1 MAFVTRESKG
11 SALTCAQFDELG
23 EAPPITQSSHGL
35 SVGEVVKESSLD
47 TYTKATGD
55 TWANLG
61 KGGGLV
67 VHVSS
72 VDKFVLLRWG
82 AHQAVTITGHGLGS
96 FGQAVWL
103 SDSVAGALTATEP
116 EPANMEAIYC
126 AYVKDANTIMWEP
139 GR

>member
-1 MAFVTRESKG
+1 MKG
-11 SALTCAQFDELG
+11 SAHVCNEYDEG
-23 EAPPITQSSHGL
+23 NGAPVITQSSHGL

-47 TYTKATGD
+47 TYTTATGD

-67 VHVSS
+67 VHVT
-72 VDKFVLLRWG
+72 DANTFVLLRWS
-82 AHQAVTITGHGLGS
+82 AHQAITVTGHGLGS
-96 FGQAVWL
+96 FNTSVWL

-116 EPANMEAIYC
+116 EPTNMPAVYC
-126 AYVKDANTIMWEP
+126 GYIKDANTIMWEP